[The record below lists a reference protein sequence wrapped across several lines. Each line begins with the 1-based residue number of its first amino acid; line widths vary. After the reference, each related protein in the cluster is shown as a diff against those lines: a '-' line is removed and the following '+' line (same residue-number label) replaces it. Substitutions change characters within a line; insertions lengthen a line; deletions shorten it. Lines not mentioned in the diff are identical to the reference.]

1 MMRRFFYI
9 IALLFFLLPSEVYG
23 QQIKHLGAYDGIRSG
38 AVRAFQKDTLGYM
51 WIGTSQGL
59 NRYSGYQFKNYDKF
73 LTSGVVDIINK
84 NGNLFV
90 LSSKGELLQYQYEQD
105 RFKSILNL
113 KYRNFL
119 CFKQINDNTIIIGLK
134 SGLLIYDF
142 KSKKLSKVLY
152 PKTLFN
158 RQIHVKQNKVYV
170 ASTKGI
176 NVYDFFEKNNQLVKH
191 KTLLKNI
198 ETLDFD
204 FDKQNRIWAG
214 TYQKGLFVIDNE
226 KVNKVNLFGKR
237 IKTTTIRSIVFD
249 KYDKALIALEGLG
262 LFIMNENFKVVNKIK
277 YNPNSLNSLS
287 QKSIYEIFV
296 DNDNVYWLGLRGVGI
311 DLIFPRDN
319 AFKNISYVPYKSNSI
334 PNNYIRSIYFE
345 ESGNVWFG
353 SEKGLSKLSP
363 EGKWTNYNKNS
374 SQLNKPVL
382 TINKY
387 GEHLL
392 LGVYGNGLLQ
402 FNPKTGGTKDLPLQE
417 NEKKSKLI
425 LTTYVDENDIWVGGI
440 DGPVKHYQN
449 STLVNSY
456 KTGNARTIVAGN
468 KNIMYV
474 GSANGLFE
482 INKATKSLKKI
493 KSPGFKNLDQIYSL
507 FFDKQNN
514 CLWIGNTQG
523 LFKYDFSTNDTT
535 LLNKELNFESG
546 TVFSI
551 QKDANQNLWLGS
563 YSGLWKL
570 NTKKAIISKY
580 DTRDGLTIE
589 TFGIGAST
597 KSNDGR
603 IAFGGPKGAALFN
616 PLNLPKEKEDFK
628 IYVSDFKVNGVVPD
642 STMLKKNINFLE
654 KVELNY
660 NQNSLS
666 FDFETP
672 SLYGSKKQT
681 FSWQLKGYDEHPIIS
696 KNSRM
701 AIYSKIPPGTYS
713 LEAKVT
719 NVNGVSSL
727 ETYTIDIIIK
737 NPFWLSYWAF
747 LGYTILGF
755 VLLYLFVQVK
765 KSRTQKKNNENKIKF
780 FTEVAHD
787 IRTPVTLI
795 QLLVSQL
802 SSEENK
808 FQNSF
813 DLIHRNTQNLNE
825 YVTQLLDFQK
835 ADRGMLK
842 LSVSKV
848 DLKEILHR
856 IVAELEPLLKQ
867 KSIDISIAVPKTYLW
882 FDENKMS
889 RIFYNL
895 ISNAIKYSEE
905 GGHIEIKASA
915 NNKTI
920 KIDVIDY
927 GFGVPE
933 KEQKLI
939 FSRFTRGTNINN
951 KEISGSGIGL
961 MISKKIVELHG
972 GKIEFKSKENLG
984 STFSVILQKGS
995 EYYNEKDI
1003 LIKDKDTNTSEF
1015 IEDDINSNI
1024 RILLVDDNEDLR
1036 VTIKEELE
1044 KKYTVIDASNGK
1056 EALLI
1061 AVAKNPDLIITDV
1074 MMPVMG
1080 GKELCNIIKTN
1091 FQTSHIPVI
1100 MITALSEV
1108 DDKMEGLEIGADA
1121 YVEKPFN
1128 MKILMATVNN
1138 LIKSRQRLNQIFN
1151 PNSDGKVK
1159 IKSAD
1164 DNFLSEV
1171 VQIIK
1176 ENITNSEF
1184 SIDLISEKTGLSRS
1198 NLFRKLKGLV
1208 DMSPVD
1214 LVTRIKLNHAAELL
1228 KTNKAMRIS
1237 NVAYESGFNDPRYF
1251 STLFKKTFGKTPKE
1265 YSKEN

>member
-1 MMRRFFYI
+1 MKCVFYI
-9 IALLFFLLPSEVYG
+9 VCFLVFFLPDQIYG
-23 QQIKHLGAYDGIRSG
+23 QQIKHLSAYDGIKSG
-38 AVRAFQKDTLGYM
+38 AVRAFAKDTLGYM
-51 WIGTSQGL
+51 WIGTAQGL
-59 NRYSGYQFKNYDKF
+59 NRYSGYNFKTYNKY
-73 LTSGVVDIINK
+73 TTHGIVDIISK

-90 LSSKGELLQYQYEQD
+90 LGSKGELLQYQYEQD

-119 CFKQINDNTIIIGLK
+119 CFEQINDNTIIIGLK

-142 KSKKLSKVLY
+142 KSKKISKILY
-152 PKTLFN
+152 PNTLFN
-158 RQIHVKQNKVYV
+158 RQINVKQNKVYV

-226 KVNKVNLFGKR
+226 KVNKVNLFGQR
-237 IKTTTIRSIVFD
+237 IKTTTIRSIVFNKD
-249 KYDKALIALEGLG
+249 DKALIAIEGLG
-262 LFIMNENFKVVNKIK
+262 LLTMNENFKVVNKIK

-287 QKSIYEIFV
+287 QRSIYKIFV
-296 DNDNVYWLGLRGVGI
+296 DNDNVYWLGLREVGI

-345 ESGNVWFG
+345 ENGNVWFG
-353 SEKGLSKLSP
+353 SANGLSKLSP
-363 EGKWTNYNKNS
+363 KGKWTNYNKNS
-374 SQLNKPVL
+374 SLFNKPVL

-392 LGVYGNGLLQ
+392 LGVYGIGLIQ
-402 FNPKTGGTKDLPLQE
+402 FNPKTGETKDFTLIE

-425 LTTYVDENDIWVGGI
+425 FTTYVYENDIWLGGI

-449 STLVNSY
+449 SILVNSY

-468 KNIMYV
+468 KNIIYV

-493 KSPGFKNLDQIYSL
+493 KSPGYRDIDQIYSL

-523 LFKYDFSTNDTT
+523 LLKYDFSTNDAT

-570 NTKKAIISKY
+570 NAKKTIISKY
-580 DTRDGLTIE
+580 DARDGLTIE

-616 PLNLPKEKEDFK
+616 PLNLPKEKENFK
-628 IYVSDFKVNGVVPD
+628 IYVSDFKVNGIVPD
-642 STMLKKNINFLE
+642 STVLKKNINFLE

-672 SLYGSKKQT
+672 SFYGSKKQT
-681 FSWQLKGYDEHPIIS
+681 FSWQLKGYDEHPIVS

-719 NVNGVSSL
+719 NINGVSSQD
-727 ETYTIDIIIK
+727 TFAIDIIIK
-737 NPFWLSYWAF
+737 NPFWLSHWAL
-747 LGYTILGF
+747 LGYSILGF

-802 SSEENK
+802 SSEKNK
-808 FQNSF
+808 FQNNF

-848 DLKEILHR
+848 DLKKILHR
-856 IVAELEPLLKQ
+856 IVAEVEPLLKQ

-905 GGHIEIKASA
+905 GGQIEIKASA
-915 NNKTI
+915 NNKRI

-951 KEISGSGIGL
+951 KGISGSGIGL

-972 GKIEFKSKENLG
+972 GKIKLKSKENLG
-984 STFSVILQKGS
+984 ATFSVILQKGS
-995 EYYNEKDI
+995 EHFNEKDI
-1003 LIKDKDTNTSEF
+1003 LIKDKDTNKSEF
-1015 IEDDINSNI
+1015 IEDDISSNI

-1044 KKYTVIDASNGK
+1044 KKYTVIDAPNGK

-1080 GKELCNIIKTN
+1080 GKELCNVIKTN

-1108 DDKMEGLEIGADA
+1108 DDKVEGLEIGADA

-1151 PNSDGKVK
+1151 PNSEDKVK

-1198 NLFRKLKGLV
+1198 SLFRKLKGLTN
-1208 DMSPVD
+1208 MSPVD
-1214 LVTRIKLNHAAELL
+1214 LVTRIKLNHASELL
-1228 KTNKAMRIS
+1228 RTKADMRMS
-1237 NVAYESGFNDPRYF
+1237 DVAYESGFNDPRYF